1 MARNTI
7 PEQSSASETP
17 FSTNTN
23 SFSNFV
29 KFDKLPVL
37 TGSDNYRRWA
47 GSWQI
52 AFDSMVILDAVD
64 ENLQTF
70 VIDHPTA
77 KETWGKLQQR
87 FDRKTPS
94 STISLLKNITNLS
107 LQEGESISDFL
118 IVFNDTWNRLRN
130 RSSSAKTPLA
140 QTFRDLTHSDD
151 AKGAFLLY

>member
-1 MARNTI
+1 MAGNKI

-52 AFDSMVILDAVD
+52 AFDSMGLWEVLIGELSEPPRTETHDFKFWQAANKHLRAVILNAVD

-70 VIDHPTA
+70 VIDHPT
-77 KETWGKLQQR
+77 
-87 FDRKTPS
+87 
-94 STISLLKNITNLS
+94 ITKPN
-107 LQEGESISDFL
+107 
-118 IVFNDTWNRLRN
+118 
-130 RSSSAKTPLA
+130 
-140 QTFRDLTHSDD
+140 
-151 AKGAFLLY
+151 